1 VPTATGSQ
9 THMPT
14 ATKTTKKIALRDNA
28 ATPAAKPAAD
38 YPAASA
44 SGEKVGRNRPKL
56 YRIPSTLPR
65 GSVGLS
71 EVLLFHLTNSGVQAG
86 KHRPVGPR
94 GSVVL
99 LNDNKNI
106 DRTKAVTNNPEPK
119 KMIIRFKDVKGNV
132 HQHQYPDHASQK
144 WDDDAWVASLNKWRY
159 QTISRKFKHDPSVVR
174 GRRGKWTLA
183 EKNFLKEQITK
194 KLEDNGDRLMGEDWK
209 AIAKAHNKRF
219 AGTVVKKGEQLIKG
233 FIAAKDYTLT
243 ERSYIAIR
251 TQFDKMADLKK
262 DMEDLVAEYTDG
274 EGEEDTEPMEGVV
287 KEEEN
292 THGGEL
298 DHHLEDPSDDEDD
311 GQQPA
316 SNQTGA
322 ILVEGAC

>member
-1 VPTATGSQ
+1 
-9 THMPT
+9 MPT
-14 ATKTTKKIALRDNA
+14 ATKATTKITLRVNA
-28 ATPAAKPAAD
+28 ATPAAKLATD

-65 GSVGLS
+65 GSVGLP
-71 EVLLFHLTNSGVQAG
+71 ELLPFHLTNSGMQYAT
-86 KHRPVGPR
+86 HRPVGPR

-99 LNDNKNI
+99 VNDNKNI
-106 DRTKAVTNNPEPK
+106 NRTKAVTNNPEPK

-132 HQHQYPDHASQK
+132 HQHKYPDHASQK
-144 WDDDAWVASLNKWRY
+144 WDDDAWIASLNKWRY
-159 QTISRKFKHDPSVVR
+159 QTISRKFKYDPSVVR
-174 GRRGKWTLA
+174 GRRGKWTMA
-183 EKNFLKEQITK
+183 EKIFLKEQITK
-194 KLEDNGDRLMGEDWK
+194 KIEVNGDRLIGEDWK
-209 AIAKAHNKRF
+209 AIAKAHNERF

-233 FIAAKDYTLT
+233 FIAIKDYTLT

-251 TQFDKMADLKK
+251 TQFDKMADLKQE
-262 DMEDLVAEYTDG
+262 MEDLVAESTES
-274 EGEEDTEPMEGVV
+274 EGEEGTEPMEGVV

-298 DHHLEDPSDDEDD
+298 DHHLEDPSDDEDA
-311 GQQPA
+311 GQRPA